1 MIDDLL
7 KRTMR
12 FENRRRFRSLKHWY
26 QRKPILA
33 LLAADHTSVFSKT
46 HDTPTPIAEPT
57 ATEATRPIGG
67 DSTAEEP
74 VATIITP
81 QT

>member
-1 MIDDLL
+1 
-7 KRTMR
+7 MR
-12 FENRRRFRSLKHWY
+12 FADRRRFRSLKHSY
-26 QRKPILA
+26 QRKPILSPSCGRPHFG
-33 LLAADHTSVFSKT
+33 LLKT

-67 DSTAEEP
+67 DSTAEESM
-74 VATIITP
+74 ATIITP